1 MKALLYIGVC
11 LLLAFRLSAEGD
23 RYDEILNLHG
33 QWKFMIGDD
42 LQRAEREFA
51 DGDWESIKVPSTWEN
66 QGFPGYDGY
75 AWYRRQ
81 VSMPPSHKGAAHVLF
96 MGYIDDVDEVYFN
109 GVKIGHK
116 GAFPPRFSTAYKNE
130 RRYPLPSEL
139 INYNAPNTIAVR
151 VYDAQLD
158 GGIIH
163 GPVGIYI
170 RYRELPPDVD
180 LEGYWK
186 FKTGDDMA
194 WRLSGHND
202 DDWQSITV
210 PGFWEDQIR
219 GNYDGFGW
227 YRKQF
232 QAPPSEQNKRYVLM
246 LGKVDDLDEVYING
260 KLVGKTGEMHPN
272 YSQMQVGWQHRQER
286 YYYLNAG
293 DIIPGQVNTIAVRVY
308 DAMGGGG
315 IYAGPVGLVELKR
328 FVTHWRKKSR

>member
-1 MKALLYIGVC
+1 MKRLIYIGVSF
-11 LLLAFRLSAEGD
+11 LLAIILSASGD
-23 RYDEILNLHG
+23 RYEPIISLHG

-42 LQRAEREFA
+42 QQRAATQFN
-51 DGDWESIKVPSTWEN
+51 DSGWESIMVPSTWEN

-81 VSMPPSHKGAAHVLF
+81 VTITNAHRSNAHVLF

-109 GVKIGHK
+109 GTKIGYK
-116 GAFPPRFSTAYKNE
+116 GGFPPGFSTAYNTE
-130 RRYPLPSEL
+130 RRYPIPTEL
-139 INYNAPNTIAVR
+139 IKYNQPNTIAVR

-158 GGIIH
+158 GGIIR

-170 RYRELPPDVD
+170 HHRELPPDIQ

-186 FKTGDDMA
+186 FKTGDDMT
-194 WRLSGHND
+194 WRLPGHD
-202 DDWQSITV
+202 DQDWQQITV
-210 PGFWEDQIR
+210 PGYWEDQIQ

-232 QAPPSEQNKRYVLM
+232 SVSPSAEGKRYVLM
-246 LGKVDDLDEVYING
+246 LGKIDDIDEVYING
-260 KLVGKTGEMHPN
+260 QLVGKTGEMHASP
-272 YSQMQVGWQHRQER
+272 SLMRVGWQHNQER
-286 YYYLNAG
+286 FYYLDAQA
-293 DIIPGQVNTIAVRVY
+293 IIPGQINTIAVRVY